1 MGYLVGCDS
10 PNQDGVEG
18 TECEEVWIFT
28 DTSAILLII
37 YLLVG
42 NTFVLPHQGDIFFC
56 WFATGYISLRNSWA
70 LRLWS
75 ACFKKSRSFI
85 VSSFSSLFLFQGGAF
100 VARPLPVYSPKPSR
114 QAVPGTQTT

>member
-1 MGYLVGCDS
+1 MRTAS

-18 TECEEVWIFT
+18 TACEEVWIFT

-70 LRLWS
+70 TRARRRLLVCCLDAWHS
-75 ACFKKSRSFI
+75 HQDAQH
-85 VSSFSSLFLFQGGAF
+85 VGLFLGNRC
-100 VARPLPVYSPKPSR
+100 V
-114 QAVPGTQTT
+114 